1 MGQSQ
6 IITAEQWTVG
16 SVVAGVLLLA
26 LVVVAIVWAVLR
38 HGGRGS

>member
-16 SVVAGVLLLA
+16 SVIAGVLLLVA
-26 LVVVAIVWAVLR
+26 VIAAIVWAVLR
-38 HGGRGS
+38 YGGRGS